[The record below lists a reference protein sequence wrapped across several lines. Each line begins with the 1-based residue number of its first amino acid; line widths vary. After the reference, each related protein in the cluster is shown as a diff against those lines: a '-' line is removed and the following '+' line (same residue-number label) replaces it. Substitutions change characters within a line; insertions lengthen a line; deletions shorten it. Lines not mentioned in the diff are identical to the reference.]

1 MQEPEMLVHVIGY
14 SELIFIKYGNYTL
27 KRLNNH
33 INRVDIILFLSKF
46 FQLLNQLL
54 TIEKEF

>member
-1 MQEPEMLVHVIGY
+1 MQEPEMLVLVIGY
-14 SELIFIKYGNYTL
+14 CGFMFVKYGNYTL